1 MGNRPV
7 TVRQGTGAQRRQDD
21 DSISTAP
28 MSTSLPEAPSA
39 DTVSADHVA
48 MPALSAEAL
57 TRALLGAALDCVIVI
72 DGQGLVLEWNE
83 AATRTFGYER
93 EQALGVELAELII
106 PERLRAAHRDGMA
119 RYLATSEPRVLGRRI
134 ETEAMRA
141 DGSELPVELAITQV
155 DDRPLPVRRLPARH
169 QRPPPA

>member
-1 MGNRPV
+1 M
-7 TVRQGTGAQRRQDD
+7 T
-21 DSISTAP
+21 
-28 MSTSLPEAPSA
+28 TSLPEAPSV
-39 DTVSADHVA
+39 DTISADYAA

-72 DGQGLVLEWNE
+72 DGDGLVLEWNA

-93 EQALGVELAELII
+93 AQALGVELAELIV
-106 PERLRAAHRDGMA
+106 PERLRGAHRDGMA

-155 DDRPLPVRRLPARH
+155 ERRPPPVRRLPARY
-169 QRPPPA
+169 QRPPRA